1 MTALTGIAPSA
12 RNLSSSNMKPKQ
24 TGTKITSLLAGVTG
38 EYFVAGELSRRGHIA
53 SISLRNTRGIDILA
67 TNAKADRSVT
77 IQCKTSQVSKSS
89 WLLSDKCESF
99 VSESHYYVFVALA
112 GPLERARF
120 HIVPSA
126 DVAAY
131 VRKDHKTWITTPG
144 RNGRQHVDNPI
155 RKFDDRAEK
164 YLERWDL
171 LGL

>member
-1 MTALTGIAPSA
+1 MTSHEGNRLLGVVAFLLVWNSA
-12 RNLSSSNMKPKQ
+12 TARAD
-24 TGTKITSLLAGVTG
+24 LAGVTG

-53 SISLRNTRGIDILA
+53 SISLRNSRRIGILA
-67 TNAKADRSVT
+67 TNAKANRSVT

-99 VSESHYYVFVALA
+99 VSENHYYIFVALA
-112 GPLERARF
+112 GPLERPRY

-131 VRKDHKTWITTPG
+131 LRKDHRALLDTPG
-144 RNGRQHVDNPI
+144 RAGRRHVDNST